1 MSNKKRIS
9 IFVLF
14 ALFITIVYLLSNID
28 DFNRKKAEKL
38 YSATSVVIINAKGEN
53 LKLNNNETQELV
65 DSMGS
70 VPLSKDVDRMKT
82 PFNNKMKFYINDRV
96 IYEIHFGMPSGF
108 NKNSQVIIKNKPYV
122 IQNSFYKKL
131 SAIAEKYNLN
141 LDL

>member
-1 MSNKKRIS
+1 MSNKRRIT
-9 IFVLF
+9 IFVLL
-14 ALFITIVYLLSNID
+14 AMFIAIVYLFSNID

-38 YSATSVVIINAKGEN
+38 YSVTSVVIINAKGEN
-53 LKLNNNETQELV
+53 LKLNNIETQELV